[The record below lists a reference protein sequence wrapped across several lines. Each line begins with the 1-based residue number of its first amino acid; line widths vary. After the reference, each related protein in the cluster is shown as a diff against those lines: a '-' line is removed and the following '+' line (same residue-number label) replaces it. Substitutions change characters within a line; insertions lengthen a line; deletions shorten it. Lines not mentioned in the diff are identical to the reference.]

1 MTEYRFPE
9 GFVWGTAT
17 SSYQIEGGRE
27 ARGDCIW
34 DTFCRWPGKVV
45 RGHHGDVANDHYHRY
60 RDDVALMADL
70 GMQAYRFSICW
81 PRVLP
86 EGAGKVHE
94 PGLDFYDRLVDELL
108 ARDIAPYVTLY
119 HWDLPVAL
127 QNLGGWAAR
136 DTAYR
141 FQDYVAVV
149 ARRLGDRVGHW
160 ITHNEPWVVAILGNL
175 WGVHAPGWQDLGL
188 ALQVAHHVLLSHGL
202 AVPVLREAS
211 PSSARVGITLNF
223 SPAYPAS
230 ESPADLAAARRHD
243 GQANRWFM
251 DPLYKGEYPE
261 DMCGLFGYQVPRV
274 APGDMEIIRR
284 PTDFLGVNYYSRA
297 VIRHRPGAFLD
308 CEALHPEGEYTAMDW
323 EVYPQALTDLLVRLE
338 RDYAPGEIYITEN
351 GCAYDDQVSPDG
363 QVHDPERIAYYRG
376 HLLACHEAI
385 ARGVPL
391 RGYLAWS
398 LMDNFEWA
406 LGYTRRFGLVY
417 VDFETQERLVKD
429 SARFYSAVAASNTI
443 TA

>member
-1 MTEYRFPE
+1 M
-9 GFVWGTAT
+9 
-17 SSYQIEGGRE
+17 
-27 ARGDCIW
+27 
-34 DTFCRWPGKVV
+34 
-45 RGHHGDVANDHYHRY
+45 
-60 RDDVALMADL
+60 
-70 GMQAYRFSICW
+70 
-81 PRVLP
+81 
-86 EGAGKVHE
+86 
-94 PGLDFYDRLVDELL
+94 
-108 ARDIAPYVTLY
+108 
-119 HWDLPVAL
+119 AL

-149 ARRLGDRVGHW
+149 ARRLGDRVGHG
-160 ITHNEPWVVAILGNL
+160 ITHHEPWVVAVLGNL

-202 AVPVLREAS
+202 AVPVLRQAS

-223 SPAYPAS
+223 SPAHPAS
-230 ESPADLAAARRHD
+230 QSPADLAAARRHD

-261 DMCGLFGYQVPRV
+261 DMCALFGYQVPRV

-284 PTDFLGVNYYSRA
+284 PIDFLGVNYYSRA

-308 CEALHPEGEYTAMDW
+308 YETIRPEGEYTAMGW

-351 GCAYDDQVSPDG
+351 GCAYEDEVSPDG
-363 QVHDPERIAYYRG
+363 QVHDPARIAYYRG